1 MFPTIHGVVSQALA
15 AGVAPP
21 AAQPGGPI
29 MYNETSWASAAGLTQ
44 QLGWR
49 FTVGAANITV
59 HSLRFYHATG
69 STETVRLWRV
79 SDGALL
85 ASASVTSTGGWGEEE
100 IPPVTLLTGAQY
112 VVAARAGGSSRTVH
126 HTPTDAAID
135 PAITFDSGVFNNA
148 DAFPASTTGTA
159 YMAASLRTAAPASG
173 YRFYRLA
180 LASNNGGGTIVGTHE
195 LGLRESLG
203 GASVAVGAGG
213 LATASRA
220 DLAPAMAFDGL
231 TTSGNGWADTSGSA
245 VNTKW
250 LMYDFGSANGVNVVQ
265 YTVASYPTSSSTA
278 ARSPNSWTLQASN
291 DLITWEDLDTVTG
304 ETGWT
309 LTEERVFTL

>member
-21 AAQPGGPI
+21 AAQPGGPAV
-29 MYNETSWASAAGLTQ
+29 YNETGWSTISLSNQ
-44 QLGWR
+44 VGWR
-49 FTVGAANITV
+49 FTVGSANITV
-59 HSLRFYHATG
+59 HSLRFYHASG
-69 STETVRLWRV
+69 ATETVRLWRV
-79 SDGALL
+79 IDGALL

-100 IPPVTLLTGAQY
+100 ITPVTLLAGAQY

-126 HTPTDAAID
+126 HTPTNAAID
-135 PAITFDSGVFNNA
+135 PAITYDTGVSDTGSA
-148 DAFPASTTGTA
+148 LPATTTA
-159 YMAASLRTAAPASG
+159 TQYMAASFRTIAPEAG
-173 YRFYRLA
+173 YRFYRLK

-220 DLAPAMAFDGL
+220 DLAPAMAFDGSAA
-231 TTSGNGWADTSGSA
+231 SGNGWADTSANA

-250 LMYDFGSANGVNVVQ
+250 LMYDFGSANSANVVQ

-291 DLITWEDLDTVTG
+291 DLITWDDLDTVSG